1 MASADRLRGARL
13 AGRVDGNLIGS
24 AIPFVLALVVIGPG
38 LGPGSLFNLDLV
50 AVPQLDIP
58 RGFWGLGPELPRR
71 TPFWVPLAWA
81 SGVVPAT
88 LAVKVVMIAVFVSA
102 WCGMRWWAASLGVRW
117 AACAGAVYAFS
128 PFVLTRTGV
137 GHMMI
142 TVPLAILP
150 WVMPT
155 LLRPGRRLGH
165 TYLAGVALG
174 LSGHFG
180 GSLAILVMI
189 ASLARGRSERWG
201 WALLVVLIAQAPWL
215 VPGLLVAVPG
225 GADITTGTAFTSNFS
240 SPLDALGLSA
250 GSGFWNSY
258 YQVGGGGV
266 LMVVLG
272 AVLLGLGIVGTRRL
286 PDGVRAPL
294 VVLGAFGW
302 LVPALGGLRPLESV
316 MDAITSTMTGG
327 IWRES
332 QRVLVVHLIWLA
344 PAATLGAQHLV
355 ERCSQRQRY
364 WWMIGPIS
372 LCVPVVTVVLAV
384 PGVWGIGGQLD
395 AVAIP
400 PGWEDARRVV
410 RSEPGTVLAL
420 PWYQYYNQRYDDGR
434 VRRVLSPLPLYFG
447 GDVLASSDNGLQAD
461 VRERGDPREESA
473 AEAVSTMIEGV
484 GPLSAGLE
492 GLGIRWVA
500 LHSTLEISDHSGLF
514 VDPGLNEVIRTP
526 DIVLFEVAS
535 WRGAF
540 VTPTGEAVPSTR
552 FGEFAAEVDG
562 RASDAVVWNHP
573 AGPGWRLGGVA
584 AESTSDGLV
593 YFERSAGVAWNV
605 ATPLAVLAAA
615 ATLVATFVVAVRD
628 RRRRRNL
635 DCLALGADSW

>member
-1 MASADRLRGARL
+1 MASADRLRGVRL
-13 AGRVDGNLIGS
+13 VGRVDGNLIGS

-38 LGPGSLFNLDLV
+38 LGPGSLFNLDLI

-71 TPFWVPLAWA
+71 TPFWVPIAWA

-102 WCGMRWWAASLGVRW
+102 WCGMRRWAASLGVRW
-117 AACAGAVYAFS
+117 AACAGALYAFS
-128 PFVLTRTGV
+128 PFVLTRTAV

-155 LLRPGRRLGH
+155 LLRPGRRLGR
-165 TYLAGVALG
+165 TYLAAVALG

-180 GSLAILVMI
+180 GSLAILVMV
-189 ASLARGRSERWG
+189 ASLARGRNERWG
-201 WALLVVLIAQAPWL
+201 WALLVVLVAQAPWL

-225 GADITTGTAFTSNFS
+225 GADIATGAAFTSNFA
-240 SPLDALGLSA
+240 SPLDVLGLSA

-272 AVLLGLGIVGTRRL
+272 AVLLGLGLVGTRHL
-286 PDGVRAPL
+286 PDGVRGPL

-302 LVPALGGLRPLESV
+302 LLPALGGLRPLESV

-327 IWRES
+327 VWRES
-332 QRVLVVHLIWLA
+332 QRVLVVHLLWLA
-344 PAATLGAQHLV
+344 PAAMLGAQHLV
-355 ERCSQRQRY
+355 ERCTQRERT
-364 WWMIGPIS
+364 WWMSGPIS

-400 PGWEDARRVV
+400 SGWEDARRVV
-410 RSEPGTVLAL
+410 RAEPGTVLAL

-447 GDVLASSDNGLQAD
+447 GDVLASSDNGLEAD
-461 VRERGDPREESA
+461 VRERGDPREETA
-473 AEAVSTMIEGV
+473 AKAVSTMVEGAD
-484 GPLSAGLE
+484 PLSVGLE
-492 GLGIRWVA
+492 GLGVRWVA
-500 LHSTLEISDHSGLF
+500 LHSTLEISDYSALSL
-514 VDPGLNEVIRTP
+514 DPGLREVIRTP
-526 DIVLFEVAS
+526 DIVLFEVVS
-535 WRGAF
+535 WRSAF
-540 VTPTGEAVPSTR
+540 VTPNGEAVTSTR
-552 FGEFAAEVDG
+552 FGEFAAVVDG
-562 RASDAVVWNHP
+562 DAGDVVVWNHP
-573 AGPGWRLGGVA
+573 AGPGWRIGGVA
-584 AESTSDGLV
+584 ADSTSDGLV
-593 YFERSAGVAWNV
+593 LFERSDGVVWNMATPPAVLSAV
-605 ATPLAVLAAA
+605 ATVIAAI
-615 ATLVATFVVAVRD
+615 VVAGRD
-628 RRRRRNL
+628 RRRRRNI
-635 DCLALGADSW
+635 DGLAFTVSS